1 MNISSKKYFAD
12 WITTIIK
19 PCCIVYSSQKAKDI
33 ISKNNL
39 TPSEYLR
46 PFGDFKEFTITS
58 PFNKKL
64 IKSFILDFIDSEEF
78 NSIPKDKYNIT
89 TKIVT
94 DDYKGKNMICS
105 RCKTLVAIIEKPK
118 ATRGYIVL
126 PIVSAQ
132 C

>member
-1 MNISSKKYFAD
+1 LFSSD
-12 WITTIIK
+12 
-19 PCCIVYSSQKAKDI
+19 
-33 ISKNNL
+33 
-39 TPSEYLR
+39 
-46 PFGDFKEFTITS
+46 
-58 PFNKKL
+58 
-64 IKSFILDFIDSEEF
+64 
-78 NSIPKDKYNIT
+78 PKDKYNIT
-89 TKIVT
+89 TKVVT

>member
-1 MNISSKKYFAD
+1 LFSSD
-12 WITTIIK
+12 
-19 PCCIVYSSQKAKDI
+19 
-33 ISKNNL
+33 
-39 TPSEYLR
+39 
-46 PFGDFKEFTITS
+46 
-58 PFNKKL
+58 
-64 IKSFILDFIDSEEF
+64 
-78 NSIPKDKYNIT
+78 PKDKYNIT

-118 ATRGYIVL
+118 VARGYIVL